1 MATPA
6 AAPPPDISFKC
17 TNMDELFTCFVKIT
31 SGSPLPNNV
40 IDHVNP
46 YGIDPKNLP
55 EGVWFLINSKEEV
68 DTEGGEWKTKEEG
81 REVFSDSEMIGWR
94 TSLEYY
100 EGREPRQR
108 KTEWVM
114 EMFNVTVKRMCDEKE
129 KHVLDRNWKETSSL
143 CRVSL
148 VPSHEM
154 VENGTGNHLIPHL
167 DLDAHSSSRN
177 PQHEET
183 EALAVAER
191 NEGENL
197 FGTDSGGY
205 DIGFFAGGNFLEL
218 KDLDNPASPSSSS
231 DNSSAIS
238 ISSGECFD
246 SLAILQELDEQ
257 ILEQKDSGKKLDVL
271 AGDKPNELDMVPA
284 TLGCLVSVEGSN
296 SSSEDDE
303 SFKTGASGDPNN
315 QVAKRAKVEEGP
327 SSSRKPS
334 ESHGGRR
341 KGGSLGGMLRK
352 KYFCFMPF

>member
-1 MATPA
+1 MATPV

-46 YGIDPKNLP
+46 YGIDPKNLLG
-55 EGVWFLINSKEEV
+55 GVWFLINSKEAV
-68 DTEGGEWKTKEEG
+68 DTEGGEVENL
-81 REVFSDSEMIGWR
+81 S
-94 TSLEYY
+94 
-100 EGREPRQR
+100 QR

-129 KHVLDRNWKETSSL
+129 KQETSSL

-154 VENGTGNHLIPHL
+154 VENGTGNYLIPHL

-177 PQHEET
+177 PQREMK
-183 EALAVAER
+183 ER
-191 NEGENL
+191 TSLGWTLEVMISVSLREV
-197 FGTDSGGY
+197 
-205 DIGFFAGGNFLEL
+205 NFLEL
-218 KDLDNPASPSSSS
+218 KDLDNPTSPSSSS

-296 SSSEDDE
+296 SSSEGDE
-303 SFKTGASGDPNN
+303 SFKTGVSGDPNN

-341 KGGSLGGMLRK
+341 KGGSLGGVLRK

>member
-55 EGVWFLINSKEEV
+55 GGVWFLINSKEEV

-129 KHVLDRNWKETSSL
+129 KQETSSL

-205 DIGFFAGGNFLEL
+205 DIVFFAGGNFLEL

-284 TLGCLVSVEGSN
+284 TLAGCLVSVEGSN
-296 SSSEDDE
+296 SSGEGDE
-303 SFKTGASGDPNN
+303 TFKTGVSGDPNN

-352 KYFCFMPF
+352 KYLCFMPF

>member
-1 MATPA
+1 
-6 AAPPPDISFKC
+6 
-17 TNMDELFTCFVKIT
+17 
-31 SGSPLPNNV
+31 
-40 IDHVNP
+40 
-46 YGIDPKNLP
+46 
-55 EGVWFLINSKEEV
+55 
-68 DTEGGEWKTKEEG
+68 
-81 REVFSDSEMIGWR
+81 
-94 TSLEYY
+94 
-100 EGREPRQR
+100 
-108 KTEWVM
+108 
-114 EMFNVTVKRMCDEKE
+114 
-129 KHVLDRNWKETSSL
+129 
-143 CRVSL
+143 
-148 VPSHEM
+148 
-154 VENGTGNHLIPHL
+154 
-167 DLDAHSSSRN
+167 
-177 PQHEET
+177 HEET

-257 ILEQKDSGKKLDVL
+257 ILEQKDSGQKLDVL

-284 TLGCLVSVEGSN
+284 TLAGCLVSVEGSN
-296 SSSEDDE
+296 SSSEGDE
-303 SFKTGASGDPNN
+303 SFKTGVSGDPNN

-334 ESHGGRR
+334 ERHGGRR

-352 KYFCFMPF
+352 KYLCFMPF

>member
-1 MATPA
+1 MATPV

-55 EGVWFLINSKEEV
+55 GGVWFLINSKEAV

-129 KHVLDRNWKETSSL
+129 KQETSSL

-218 KDLDNPASPSSSS
+218 KDLDNPASPSSR
-231 DNSSAIS
+231 
-238 ISSGECFD
+238 
-246 SLAILQELDEQ
+246 
-257 ILEQKDSGKKLDVL
+257 
-271 AGDKPNELDMVPA
+271 
-284 TLGCLVSVEGSN
+284 CLVSVEGSN
-296 SSSEDDE
+296 SSSEGDE
-303 SFKTGASGDPNN
+303 SFKTGVSGDPNN

-341 KGGSLGGMLRK
+341 KGGSLGGVLRK